1 MAEASLRVGSP
12 DMEGEVVFQ
21 GVFSQPRVESE
32 SQVSKME
39 ANSEQKAGKPSMR
52 WASKTRKQRLR
63 SRKDEAKY

>member
-21 GVFSQPRVESE
+21 GVFSPPRVESE
-32 SQVSKME
+32 SQVSKM
-39 ANSEQKAGKPSMR
+39 AATSEQKAGKPSRR

-63 SRKDEAKY
+63 SRTEWRKR